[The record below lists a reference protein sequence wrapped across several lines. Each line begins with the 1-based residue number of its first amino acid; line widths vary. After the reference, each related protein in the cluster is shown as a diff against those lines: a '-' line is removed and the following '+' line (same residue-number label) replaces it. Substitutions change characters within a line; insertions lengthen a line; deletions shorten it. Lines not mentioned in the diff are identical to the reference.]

1 MIQDKKIIRYQ
12 VIKIILILLTAIL
25 VITLAKIQLFNPQY
39 STKANAI
46 TLNQNIIYPS
56 RGLIY
61 DRNGKIL
68 VINYP
73 TYDLYVTYNAVSK
86 QMDTALFCK
95 LLKIDKSRFESA
107 LNKDWKSGKYSKSVP
122 YIFLKSIPPEVFL
135 SFKENLFRFPGFSSE
150 LRSIRG
156 YPESHGANFLGYIS
170 EVTQSDIEHGNGA
183 YRNGDYI
190 GCTGLEKYYEEMLR
204 GSNGVEFILKDHLG
218 REVGSY
224 ENGRLNRAA
233 LSGKDIQ
240 LSIDLELQR
249 YGDSL
254 MQNKVG
260 GIVAIEPNTGEILCQ
275 ITSPTFD
282 PNLMSVHNNRGF
294 AYSFL
299 LQDSLKPLFDRSA
312 NAKYPPGSIF
322 KPILSLIAM
331 QEGVLN
337 EHTSHTCEGAYFYKT
352 VRYGCHT
359 HPSPYKLTV
368 ALQHSCNAYFI
379 QAFRDL
385 IEIKGFSKPQY
396 GLDLLGKYLTSF
408 GLGRPLYSDVAT
420 ESSGTIPTSEYYTR
434 LYKTD
439 QWRSTYFVSVGIG
452 QGELELSTLQ
462 MANLAAIIANRGYY
476 YTPHLV
482 KSFDN
487 GKYLTEERFRTKNI
501 VPVDRKHFL
510 PVVEG
515 MEMAVR
521 SGTAYKAYYPEI
533 SICGKTGTSQ
543 NPHGEDHSVFF
554 AFAPKENPK
563 IAIAVYVENA
573 GWGGDV
579 AAPMASLMLEKY
591 LRGKVER
598 RSLHNTMME
607 KDMIHKKKKT

>member
-1 MIQDKKIIRYQ
+1 MLQEKKIVRYQ
-12 VIKIILILLTAIL
+12 IIKGILWVMTFVL
-25 VITLAKIQLFNPQY
+25 VFALAKIQLFNPQY
-39 STKANAI
+39 SAKASSI

-73 TYDLYVTYNAVSK
+73 TYDLYATYNSIRK
-86 QMDTALFCK
+86 EMDTALFCK

-107 LNKDWKSGKYSKSVP
+107 FNKDWKSGKYSKSVP
-122 YIFLKSIPPEVFL
+122 FIFLKSIPPEVFL
-135 SFKENLFRFPGFSSE
+135 PLKENLFRFPGFSSE

-156 YPESHGANFLGYIS
+156 YPEPHGANFLGYIS
-170 EVTQSDIEHGNGA
+170 EVTQNDIVQGEGN
-183 YRNGDYI
+183 YRPGDYI
-190 GCTGLEKYYEEMLR
+190 GCTGLEKYYEDQLR
-204 GSNGVEFILKDHLG
+204 GENGIEFILKDHLG
-218 REVGSY
+218 REVGLY
-224 ENGRLNRAA
+224 ENGQLNRAA
-233 LSGKDIQ
+233 VSGYDMQ

-254 MQNKVG
+254 MQHKVG
-260 GIVAIEPNTGEILCQ
+260 GIVAIEPSTGEILCQ
-275 ITSPTFD
+275 VTAPTFD
-282 PNLMSVHNNRGF
+282 PNLMSVHNNRGY

-299 LQDSLKPLFDRSA
+299 LRDSLKPLFDRSA

-322 KPILSLIAM
+322 KPILALIAM

-337 EHTSHTCEGAYFYKT
+337 EYSSHTCTGAYYYKN
-352 VRYGCHT
+352 VSYGCHH
-359 HPSPYKLTV
+359 HPPPSRLNI

-379 QAFRDL
+379 QTFRDL
-385 IEIKGFSKPQY
+385 IEIKGFTKPQY
-396 GLDLLGKYLTSF
+396 GLDLLGKYLSSF

-452 QGELELSTLQ
+452 QGELELTTLQ
-462 MANLAAIIANRGYY
+462 MANLAAIIANRGFY

-482 KSFDN
+482 KAFDS
-487 GKYLTEERFRTKNI
+487 GKQVIDERFRTKNT
-501 VPVDRKHFL
+501 VPIDRKYFN
-510 PVVEG
+510 PVIDG
-515 MEMAVR
+515 MEMAVHG
-521 SGTAYKAYYPEI
+521 GTAFKAYYPEI

-554 AFAPKENPK
+554 AFAPKDNPQ

-579 AAPMASLMLEKY
+579 AAPMASLMIEKY
-591 LRGKVER
+591 LRGKIER
-598 RSLHNTMME
+598 RPLHEAMIH
-607 KDMIHKKKKT
+607 KDMIHKKNKT